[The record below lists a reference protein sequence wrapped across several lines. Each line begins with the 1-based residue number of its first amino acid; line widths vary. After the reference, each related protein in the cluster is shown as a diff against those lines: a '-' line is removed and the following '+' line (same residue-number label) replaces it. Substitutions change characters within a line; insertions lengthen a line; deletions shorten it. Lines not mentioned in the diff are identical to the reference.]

1 VALSI
6 VRRNDARILSMRTSP
21 RDGLYALASAW
32 QASNGANVRPFGRP
46 ATPAST
52 DANQSTEAA
61 AEPPYWPDGPSA
73 A

>member
-1 VALSI
+1 MALSI
-6 VRRNDARILSMRTSP
+6 VRRNDARIPMRTSP

-32 QASNGANVRPFGRP
+32 QASNGASSIRPFGRP
-46 ATPAST
+46 ATPASS